1 MNLDEVCRCG
11 DSRDLDC
18 TAVPGG
24 NQVKGAGPLA
34 IGGAKLKIRTC
45 LGLEKASCGVEAKRA
60 SLRGFESPSPHQYH
74 THGRSCFSHLQCAE
88 GDFRSISIFDF
99 AFDKHGRLTRNSK
112 LLEGFV

>member
-1 MNLDEVCRCG
+1 MRLACAG
-11 DSRDLDC
+11 
-18 TAVPGG
+18 VPETWVALRFQAG
-24 NQVKGAGPLA
+24 VRSKGQDHQT
-34 IGGAKLKIRTC
+34 GGATLKTRTYF
-45 LGLEKASCGVEAKRA
+45 GLEKASCGVEAKRA
-60 SLRGFESPSPHQYH
+60 SLQGFESPSPHQYH